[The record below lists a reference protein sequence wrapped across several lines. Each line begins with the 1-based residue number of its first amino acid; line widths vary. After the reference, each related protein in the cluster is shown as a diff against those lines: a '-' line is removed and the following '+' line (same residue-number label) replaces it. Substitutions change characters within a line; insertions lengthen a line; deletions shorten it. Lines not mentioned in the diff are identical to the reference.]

1 MTPTN
6 PRGPLTPSVLC
17 AFALLAF
24 LLAGAIAWGVA
35 SGQEVRAVQ
44 ATAGA
49 SAAQPMPGQPV
60 AVVARV
66 EILHSPHGGCGERV
80 VREINGAK
88 AWVRILAYS
97 FTSKPIAAALI
108 AAKERGVDVAVV
120 VDKTQPGQHSSQIGA
135 LKAAGVPVFIDS
147 SHPIQHQKV
156 VVIDGKTTTLGSWN
170 LSTQAE
176 SNSENLAVCPDSAP
190 LAAHFAANWSLHAE
204 HSEKYTGKPN
214 RKAVG
219 AEVPNPDA
227 EPPGEGKP
235 GANQAA
241 RPQPPDHVQIFRGGK
256 WWTFTLKH
264 YDDRADVRA
273 GDEAWTIKGEHWAKD
288 PNRQTLF
295 FRDDPYFVSDD
306 DPESF
311 FNFMDRANDQEPPS
325 ERIRRAEP
333 EVKAGLRLRPRI
345 HHSLVA
351 DIDSGICSDP
361 ERHVEEA
368 VGELVGRKASLGD
381 GGKP

>member
-1 MTPTN
+1 MAPDE

-17 AFALLAF
+17 LFGLLAI
-24 LLAGAIAWGVA
+24 LLAVTVAWGVA
-35 SGQEVRAVQ
+35 SGQV
-44 ATAGA
+44 TK
-49 SAAQPMPGQPV
+49 
-60 AVVARV
+60 V
-66 EILHSPHGGCGERV
+66 EISRDPEATKTRPIEVQEAGLVRELIWDAERRDPKAFEAFKAKHTDWLEVINFIVPAGTKIVDDRGALRV
-80 VREINGAK
+80 V
-88 AWVRILAYS
+88 VR
-97 FTSKPIAAALI
+97 
-108 AAKERGVDVAVV
+108 
-120 VDKTQPGQHSSQIGA
+120 
-135 LKAAGVPVFIDS
+135 
-147 SHPIQHQKV
+147 
-156 VVIDGKTTTLGSWN
+156 
-170 LSTQAE
+170 
-176 SNSENLAVCPDSAP
+176 
-190 LAAHFAANWSLHAE
+190 
-204 HSEKYTGKPN
+204 
-214 RKAVG
+214 
-219 AEVPNPDA
+219 
-227 EPPGEGKP
+227 

-241 RPQPPDHVQIFRGGK
+241 RSPDRVQIFRGGK

-345 HHSLVA
+345 HHSLIA

-361 ERHVEEA
+361 ERHIEEA